1 MSKTKHGI
9 QASKSAL
16 KTTKVKGKPKSKAL
30 LAEEVDIQSMLI
42 DKLESKLEESEQFKK
57 LAKESADTNDHL
69 VAKLMDVE
77 LQLASSTIES
87 KRLMA
92 TNIIRTH
99 MTAGATLALL
109 PVPLFDL
116 AALTGTQ
123 VSMLRSL
130 SQHYDVDFDEQKGKV
145 LLGSLIS
152 GSIPLLTVMGLSSFA
167 KLIPGIGTIGGGIS
181 MTILTSSLIYATGQ
195 VLIRHFEEGGTLADF
210 QGKYWKSFFT
220 EQLEEKKEEM
230 KLQMSIDDKS
240 GE

>member
-1 MSKTKHGI
+1 MSKTKDEI
-9 QASKSAL
+9 QTSKSIL
-16 KTTKVKGKPKSKAL
+16 ETTKVKGKINAN
-30 LAEEVDIQSMLI
+30 LAEEVDTQSMLI
-42 DKLESKLEESEQFKK
+42 DKLEAKIEESEQLKK
-57 LAKESADTNDHL
+57 LAKERVELNDRL
-69 VAKLMDVE
+69 VGKLMDAE
-77 LQLASSTIES
+77 LRLASSTIES
-87 KRLMA
+87 KRLTAM
-92 TNIIRTH
+92 NIIKTH

-123 VSMLRSL
+123 VSLLRSL
-130 SQHYDVDFDEQKGKV
+130 SQHYGVDFDEQKGKV

-152 GSIPLLTVMGLSSFA
+152 GSLPLLAVMGLSSFS

-220 EQLEEKKEEM
+220 EQFEEKKQEM
-230 KLQMSIDDKS
+230 KLHATVDDKS
-240 GE
+240 RE